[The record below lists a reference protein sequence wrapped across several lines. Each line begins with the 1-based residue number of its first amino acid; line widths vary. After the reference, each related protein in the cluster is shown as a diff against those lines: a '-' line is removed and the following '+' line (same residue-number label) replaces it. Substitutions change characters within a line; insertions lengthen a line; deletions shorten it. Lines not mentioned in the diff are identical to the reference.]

1 MDNQG
6 RLRVPFTKGTYLI
19 LGAIVGGLIFAFTIG
34 KFLGATLAGS
44 AESDDERDIQIDIR

>member
-6 RLRVPFTKGTYLI
+6 RLRVPFTKGTYLMLVAI
-19 LGAIVGGLIFAFTIG
+19 LGGLIFAFVIG

-44 AESDDERDIQIDIR
+44 AESDDQRDIQIDIR